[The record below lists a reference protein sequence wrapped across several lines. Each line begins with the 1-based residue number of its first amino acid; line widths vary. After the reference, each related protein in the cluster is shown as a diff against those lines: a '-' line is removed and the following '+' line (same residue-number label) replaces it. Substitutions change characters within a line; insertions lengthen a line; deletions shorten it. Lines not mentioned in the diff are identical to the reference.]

1 MNEQTGLTFRVSEK
15 KAVSVYGLG
24 RFPVTLYAEQWARLL
39 EASNVVALQQFIE
52 NNRDRLSHKTASQVN
67 A

>member
-1 MNEQTGLTFRVSEK
+1 MNEITFRVSEK

-39 EASNVVALQQFIE
+39 EASNVVALQQFID
-52 NNRDRLSHKTASQVN
+52 NNREKLSHKTASVAN
-67 A
+67 G